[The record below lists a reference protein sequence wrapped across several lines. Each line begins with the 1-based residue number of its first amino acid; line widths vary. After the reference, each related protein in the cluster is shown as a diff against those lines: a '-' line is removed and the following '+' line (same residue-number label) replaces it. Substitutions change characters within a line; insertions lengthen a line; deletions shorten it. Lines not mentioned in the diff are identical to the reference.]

1 MERVEATFIKHFAN
15 ANRAK
20 AMNILRPKA
29 KRERHRITFSTG
41 EKISNLHNLGFS
53 IIVSNFVVLMRKLV
67 SGFSAGCV
75 FSLIVALVAIIRT
88 RNLLEM
94 EGQKEYMNTMFPLY
108 R

>member
-1 MERVEATFIKHFAN
+1 MKVVDSSYLGSSDEVMRLMERVEATFIKHFAN

-29 KRERHRITFSTG
+29 KRERHRITFST
-41 EKISNLHNLGFS
+41 
-53 IIVSNFVVLMRKLV
+53 
-67 SGFSAGCV
+67 GFSAGCV